1 MNKNN
6 YKACNKCEDLSEFTE
21 TMCVQSSTNLLVM
34 IWSVNI
40 RNPALPLTIH
50 MTFSNAHQCSAAPA
64 SLFRRMMAE
73 KALKLTKSTIFRLC
87 CMVILTVVE
96 TASSDFT
103 LNFQLP
109 AGRKKNKPIQALE
122 LSKNNAHVIGMRIL
136 CMRVYAFS
144 RETVNLALS
153 MI

>member
-1 MNKNN
+1 
-6 YKACNKCEDLSEFTE
+6 
-21 TMCVQSSTNLLVM
+21 
-34 IWSVNI
+34 
-40 RNPALPLTIH
+40 
-50 MTFSNAHQCSAAPA
+50 
-64 SLFRRMMAE
+64 
-73 KALKLTKSTIFRLC
+73 
-87 CMVILTVVE
+87 MVILTVE

-122 LSKNNAHVIGMRIL
+122 LSKNNAYVIGMWIL